1 MSERVSIHLRLDQYL
16 EAEKI
21 DNGAL
26 HPLTGFMGETEFK
39 SVVSDMRLTNGEVFS
54 LPVTLDVDE
63 EVMTKVLKSSE
74 VDLCFEGITIG
85 TIEIDSIFTCD
96 KQVIAKQLFGTDST
110 QHPGVARFCRMNNWF
125 VGGSIK
131 ILIPPTHFQKWGE
144 LTPAETKRHF
154 REKNWKSIVGFQT
167 RNIPHKAH
175 EYLQRVNLELSDGLF
190 IQPLIGARKK
200 GDFSPEAVVL
210 SYQYL
215 IENHYP
221 KSRVLLS
228 PVRIPMRYAGPRE
241 AIFHAIIRR
250 NFGCTHFIVGRD
262 HAGVGDFYGK
272 YEAQDLVR
280 TVESELGI
288 AIRYMSGPYYCDICK
303 GIVTEKTCQHL
314 DSEPSAI
321 NEISGTWLRQVLLE
335 EASVDTNLVRPGVIE
350 SLKGIK
356 IFLDENDEY

>member
-63 EVMTKVLKSSE
+63 KVTTNILRSSE
-74 VDLCFEGITIG
+74 VDLCFEGKTVG
-85 TIEIDSIFTCD
+85 SIEIDSIFTYD
-96 KQVIAKQLFGTDST
+96 KQVIAMQLFGTDSA
-110 QHPGVARFCRMNNWF
+110 QHPGVARFYRMNDWF
-125 VGGSIK
+125 VGGLTKIK
-131 ILIPPTHFQKWGE
+131 IPPTHYEKWRE
-144 LTPAETKRHF
+144 LTPAETKSHF
-154 REKNWKSIVGFQT
+154 RENKWQSIVGFQT

-175 EYLQRVNLELSDGLF
+175 EYLQRVNLEVSDGLF
-190 IQPLIGARKK
+190 IQPLIGSRKK
-200 GDFSPEAVVL
+200 GDFSPDAVML

-272 YEAQDLVR
+272 YEAQDLIR

-303 GIVTEKTCQHL
+303 GIVTERTCFHL
-314 DSEPSAI
+314 DSDPSAI
-321 NEISGTWLRQVLLE
+321 NEISGTWLRQVLMNELT
-335 EASVDTNLVRPGVIE
+335 VDDHLVRKGVVD
-350 SLKGIK
+350 SLHGVK
-356 IFLDENDEY
+356 IFLDDTDDY

>member
-1 MSERVSIHLRLDQYL
+1 MSERLSIHLRFDQYL

-26 HPLTGFMGETEFK
+26 HPLSGFMDETEFK

-63 EVMTKVLKSSE
+63 EVKNKVRKSSE
-74 VDLCFEGITIG
+74 VDLCFAGKKIG
-85 TIEIDSIFTCD
+85 TMEINSIFTCE
-96 KQVIAKQLFGTDST
+96 KSVVARQVFGTDSEK
-110 QHPGVARFCRMNNWF
+110 HPGVSRFYRMNDWL
-125 VGGSIK
+125 VGGLIK
-131 ILIPPTHFQKWGE
+131 IKTPPIYNEKWKE
-144 LTPAETKRHF
+144 LTPAATKSHF
-154 REKNWKSIVGFQT
+154 RDNMWKSVVGFQT
-167 RNIPHKAH
+167 RNIPHRAH
-175 EYLQRVNLELSDGLF
+175 EYLQRVNLEVFDGLF
-190 IQPLIGARKK
+190 IQPLIGSRKR
-200 GDFSPEAVVL
+200 GDFSPEAVML
-210 SYQYL
+210 SYKYL

-250 NFGCTHFIVGRD
+250 NYGCTHFIIGRD

-288 AIRYMSGPYYCDICK
+288 LIRYMSGPYYCEICT
-303 GIVTEKTCQHL
+303 GIVTEKTCFHL
-314 DSEPSAI
+314 HSDPAAI
-321 NEISGTWLRQVLLE
+321 NEISGTWLRRALINELT
-335 EASVDTNLVRPGVIE
+335 VDDHLVRKGVVD
-350 SLKGIK
+350 SLRGVK
-356 IFLDENDEY
+356 IFLDENDDY